1 MDPVLERM
9 DAALDGVDIALMED
23 EINAALDGTPLYLER
38 IFDYKFQYYAV
49 LMYSPAK
56 CYTKGF
62 NSPPYQSLTDL
73 RQAVIDLLPLV
84 TQEEIDVNIF
94 SSDIFEYLA
103 AEMLP
108 KDKNISM
115 TIKAVYQDEVAGPR
129 GTQTK
134 VIVTFVERPKKFI
147 LNKTNARQLAAALGA
162 ETDHWK
168 GASVLMGVDMV
179 KVGREMVPSIRV
191 RNATLATDKRN
202 GNGKVATPAPD
213 AEPEAEQRDELFEL
227 EPEPQAGAFSE

>member
-1 MDPVLERM
+1 MPEERT
-9 DAALDGVDIALMED
+9 DEHIEATDIALMEA
-23 EINAALDGTPLYLER
+23 EINAALEGSPLLLDH
-38 IFDYKFQYYAV
+38 IFNYRSEYYAV
-49 LMYSPAK
+49 LIYRVNQ
-56 CYTKGF
+56 YQKGF
-62 NSPPYQSLTDL
+62 NSPPYQFLSDL

-134 VIVTFVERPKKFI
+134 VIITFVERPKKFI
-147 LNKTNARQLAAALGA
+147 LNKTNARQLAAALGP
-162 ETDHWK
+162 ETDDWK
-168 GASVLMGVDMV
+168 GASVLMGVEMV

-191 RNATLATDKRN
+191 RNATLAANRSRIAKAN
-202 GNGKVATPAPD
+202 EPAD
-213 AEPEAEQRDELFEL
+213 
-227 EPEPQAGAFSE
+227 EPQDDLFGEPAAVTNGAYTD